1 MSDARALLRKR
12 LTFLCRRGM
21 REMDMLLDRWLAQK
35 FASASDA
42 QLAVFQRLLD
52 TEDDEL
58 WDWMIGKQTP
68 ADTEIKA
75 LISEICSLPPNR
87 A

>member
-1 MSDARALLRKR
+1 MTEDRALLRKR

-35 FASASDA
+35 FSSADDA
-42 QLAVFQRLLD
+42 AIAVFQRLLD
-52 TEDDEL
+52 TEDDQL
-58 WDWMIGKQTP
+58 WDWIIGKQTP
-68 ADTEIKA
+68 ADAELKTLVAE
-75 LISEICSLPPNR
+75 LCSLPPNQ